1 MKGIACDKKTNVESA
16 TVFSQLEIN
25 FIDNNSFGNF
35 TCSFQQYRYIGE
47 KLYFHQKKATPVIE
61 SIETVITQY
70 NINNYPGKEIY
81 VYAPPGRSI
90 SIRKPMIFHTEV
102 VDIIQYYY
110 VNGVPYN
117 RPKTSRLSCSI
128 FSYLYL
134 IHCIWSSNELVQY
147 SFRFCVRALIFKNA
161 NNFETRSVDCA
172 GSSVFGIYTVEY
184 FRRVYDKKS
193 QSHVLRVVKHTDTI
207 NVIPVR
213 QICRTSTR
221 WTMFQG
227 QKRMR

>member
-1 MKGIACDKKTNVESA
+1 MLELLFWTKKCLSEHKLKKLSAEGQVWNNKQEGYAVGIGESVSLSCIAISKNAEPVCIMWSLNNYHLHLKGIACDKKTNVESA

-90 SIRKPMIFHTEV
+90 SIRKPTIFHSEV
-102 VDIIQYYY
+102 VDIIQYILLREW
-110 VNGVPYN
+110 G
-117 RPKTSRLSCSI
+117 SI
-128 FSYLYL
+128 
-134 IHCIWSSNELVQY
+134 
-147 SFRFCVRALIFKNA
+147 
-161 NNFETRSVDCA
+161 
-172 GSSVFGIYTVEY
+172 
-184 FRRVYDKKS
+184 
-193 QSHVLRVVKHTDTI
+193 
-207 NVIPVR
+207 
-213 QICRTSTR
+213 
-221 WTMFQG
+221 
-227 QKRMR
+227 